1 MLVLVRVVE
10 KAFGGRKWSERA
22 DAGKDD
28 RWAELGVRREL
39 RALSGC
45 KSYPSVVC
53 SGAGGFMQPASQSFE
68 QGEAVPSHMINR
80 RDHQGRDESVAVPTP
95 VACTNSLSRVFN
107 QDTSHP

>member
-1 MLVLVRVVE
+1 MMLERDSMVGLVEVVE

-22 DAGKDD
+22 DAGMED
-28 RWAELGVRREL
+28 RWAELNVIRKL

-68 QGEAVPSHMINR
+68 QGEAVPSHMR
-80 RDHQGRDESVAVPTP
+80 LCRPT
-95 VACTNSLSRVFN
+95 
-107 QDTSHP
+107 